1 MATQTFKGRTT
12 AGTGDPEDLTIAQ
25 AKTML
30 NLAGSNNGDQTLATL
45 PIDNNLEMGAYSLNT
60 TTASYNQALSGE
72 RCKYNVDSNIDDI
85 TVETMSVFLQPKS
98 P

>member
-25 AKTML
+25 AKAML
-30 NLAGSNNGDQTLATL
+30 NLANTNSGDQTLSTL
-45 PIDNNLEMGAYSLNT
+45 PIDTNLEMGAFSLNT
-60 TTASYNQALSGE
+60 TTASYNQALSGAW
-72 RCKYNVDSNIDDI
+72 CKYMVDSNIDDI
-85 TVETMSVFLQPKS
+85 TVETMSVFLQPRS